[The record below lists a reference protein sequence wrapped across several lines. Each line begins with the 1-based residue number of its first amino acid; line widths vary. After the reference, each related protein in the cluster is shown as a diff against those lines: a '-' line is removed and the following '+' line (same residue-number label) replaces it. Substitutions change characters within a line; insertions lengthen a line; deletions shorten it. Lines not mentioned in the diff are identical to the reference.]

1 MILSI
6 SYQFLFLYINT
17 LDGIIKMK
25 TKKGFKKGFVRGIM
39 NFLKNE
45 KKKKKPSIHKRFKNL
60 PEEEKQRLTEYGK
73 NYSKMCK
80 KQARQLFF

>member
-1 MILSI
+1 M
-6 SYQFLFLYINT
+6 
-17 LDGIIKMK
+17 DGIIKIK
-25 TKKGFKKGFVRGIM
+25 RKKGFKKGFVRGIM

-45 KKKKKPSIHKRFKNL
+45 KKKASIHERFKNL
-60 PEEEKQRLTEYGK
+60 PEEEKQKLTEYGK

>member
-1 MILSI
+1 
-6 SYQFLFLYINT
+6 
-17 LDGIIKMK
+17 
-25 TKKGFKKGFVRGIM
+25 M

-45 KKKKKPSIHKRFKNL
+45 KKKASIHERFKNL
-60 PEEEKQRLTEYGK
+60 PEEEKQKLTEYGK